1 MSRLRDKYLNQVL
14 PGLKKSLGR
23 ENVHSIP
30 RITKVVISMGL
41 GKALGDRKRIEEAVE
56 HLKTIS
62 GQKPMVTKSRI
73 AVSGFRLREGVD
85 VGCKVTLRGDR
96 MYEFL
101 DRLCTLALP
110 RVRDFRGVRS
120 TGFDGN
126 GNFSMGLNEQTV
138 FPEIDPDKV
147 GNVQG
152 MNIAIVTSAGNDE
165 EALQLLKEIGIPFVK
180 EQAV

>member
-1 MSRLRDKYLNQVL
+1 M
-14 PGLKKSLGR
+14 
-23 ENVHSIP
+23 
-30 RITKVVISMGL
+30 
-41 GKALGDRKRIEEAVE
+41 
-56 HLKTIS
+56 
-62 GQKPMVTKSRI
+62 
-73 AVSGFRLREGVD
+73 
-85 VGCKVTLRGDR
+85 
-96 MYEFL
+96 
-101 DRLCTLALP
+101 
-110 RVRDFRGVRS
+110 RS

-126 GNFSMGLNEQTV
+126 GNFSMGVNEQTV

>member
-1 MSRLRDKYLNQVL
+1 MSRLSEKYKSEIVPVLRDK
-14 PGLKKSLGR
+14 LGR
-23 ENVHSIP
+23 TNIHSIP
-30 RITKVVISMGL
+30 RITKVVVSMGL
-41 GKALGDRKRIEEAVE
+41 GKALADRKRIEEAVD
-56 HLKTIS
+56 HLKTIV
-62 GQKPMVTKSRI
+62 GQKPVVTKSRI

-96 MYEFL
+96 MYDFL
-101 DRLCTLALP
+101 DRLCKLALP

-147 GNVQG
+147 TYVQG
-152 MNIAIVTSAGNDE
+152 MNIAIVTTAGNDADGL
-165 EALQLLKEIGIPFVK
+165 ALLREIGIPFVK
-180 EQAV
+180 ENAN

>member
-1 MSRLRDKYLNQVL
+1 MSRLLEKYKTKVL
-14 PGLKKSLGR
+14 PNLKSSLGR
-23 ENVHSIP
+23 ENVHSLP

-41 GKALGDRKRIEEAVE
+41 GKALADRKRIDEAVD

-62 GQKPMVTKSRI
+62 GQKPLVTKSRI

-85 VGCKVTLRGDR
+85 VGCKVTLRGTR
-96 MYEFL
+96 MYDFI
-101 DRLCTLALP
+101 DRLVTLALP

-147 GNVQG
+147 TYVQG
-152 MNIAIVTSAGNDE
+152 MNIAIVTTAGNDS
-165 EALQLLKEIGIPFVK
+165 EALLLLREIGIPFVK
-180 EQAV
+180 DQAV